1 MTTYVLVPGLWLG
14 AWAWQGVAS
23 SLRASGHT
31 AYPVTLTGL
40 ADRSHL
46 ASPELTPDTHIDDIV
61 NLITYEDLRDVVLV
75 GHSGGGTAVTGA
87 ADRVADRIGRVV
99 YLESGPVPDGV
110 AQIDMSGREFVEAR
124 LKDGWRY
131 PFPSWTD
138 LEASGSS
145 LDGLG
150 PAERELMASRATDQ
164 PLGTINEPLRLT
176 GAFDAL
182 PKTLISCSFPLD
194 QVKALIAGGHP
205 FFAALTGPEWEL
217 RELPTGHWPMLS
229 RPADTAAL
237 LAEITPG
244 S

>member
-23 SLRASGHT
+23 HLREDGHA

-46 ASPELTPDTHIDDIV
+46 AAPELTLDTHIDDIV

-75 GHSGGGTAVTGA
+75 GHSLGGAAVTGA
-87 ADRVADRIGRVV
+87 ADRVPDRIARVV

-110 AQIDMSGREFVEAR
+110 APIDMAGREFAEAR
-124 LKDGWRY
+124 VRDGWRY
-131 PFPSWTD
+131 PLPAWED
-138 LEASGSS
+138 LEASGAS
-145 LDGLG
+145 LAGLG
-150 PAERELMASRATDQ
+150 PAERELMRSRATDQ
-164 PLGTINEPLRLT
+164 PLGTITAPIRLT
-176 GAFDAL
+176 GAFDRL
-182 PKTLISCSFPLD
+182 PKTLISSSFPLA
-194 QVKALIAGGHP
+194 QVKALIADGHP
-205 FFAALTGPEWEL
+205 LFAPLAGPEWEL

-237 LAEITPG
+237 LAELTP
-244 S
+244 SP

>member
-14 AWAWQGVAS
+14 AWVWQGVAS
-23 SLRASGHT
+23 ALRASGHT
-31 AYPVTLTGL
+31 ACPVTLTGL

-46 ASPELTPDTHIDDIV
+46 ASPELTLDTHIDDIA
-61 NLITYEDLRDVVLV
+61 NLIAYEDLRDVVLV
-75 GHSGGGTAVTGA
+75 GHSGGSAAVTGA

-99 YLESGPVPDGV
+99 YLEGGPVPDGV
-110 AQIDMSGREFVEAR
+110 APIDMMAREFVEAR
-124 LKDGWRY
+124 LKDEWRY
-131 PFPSWTD
+131 PFLSWD
-138 LEASGSS
+138 DMEASGSS

-150 PAERELMASRATDQ
+150 PAECELMASRATDH
-164 PLGTINEPLRLT
+164 PLGTISGPLRLT

-194 QVKALIAGGHP
+194 QVRGLIAQGHP
-205 FFAALTGPEWEL
+205 FFAPLAGPEWEL

-244 S
+244 T